1 MPRKPVRR
9 LLGLAMSLLLTA
21 CAAYQAQHAPPP
33 AAPSAAG
40 EPGEALPEAAHPEG
54 NFTALSDGAQISRI
68 KGEVEQTKANLAQKG
83 QYACCVRP
91 ACTECLLKY
100 GHCHCRDAVRKA
112 GPCCGECTEGWIEGK
127 GAVEGVTAWEVLER
141 KKKILEDANGKAGR
155 EKPQGE
161 KQRQER

>member
-33 AAPSAAG
+33 AAPSASG
-40 EPGEALPEAAHPEG
+40 DPGEALPEAAHPEG

-68 KGEVEQTKANLAQKG
+68 KGEVEQTKASLAQKG

-91 ACTECLLKY
+91 ACSQCLLKY
-100 GHCHCRDAVRKA
+100 GHCRCREAVKKD
-112 GPCCGECTEGWIEGK
+112 GPCCGECTEAWIEGK
-127 GAVEGVTAWEVLER
+127 GAVEGVTAWDIRGRHR
-141 KKKILEDANGKAGR
+141 KSLEDAKWT
-155 EKPQGE
+155 EP
-161 KQRQER
+161 